1 MRAGFRSEFPVHPI
15 QEAGKRP
22 TASLDRNLAY
32 VGLVEVLHGYPLDGV
47 VLTTGCDKTTPACL
61 MAAASVNIPAI
72 VLSGGPKLDGW
83 WKGKLAGSGAVVWES
98 RKLFAEG
105 KIAFD
110 EMVKM
115 ISSGEPSIGHCNTMG
130 TALSMNALAE
140 AIGMSL
146 PGCAAIPAAHRDRS
160 WMAYE
165 TGRRIVAMIEE
176 DLRPSGILT
185 KGAFENAVVA
195 AAALGATSNC
205 PPHMIAIARQAGV
218 DHTLDDWDRLGP
230 EIPLLVD
237 CQPAGRFLGEAFY
250 RAGGMPGLLRE
261 LLAAGKL
268 NGDVMTVSGRT
279 MAENLAAVGEP
290 DREVIRAYSAPL
302 SPNAG
307 QIVMRSNFFDR
318 AVMKTSVIDAD
329 FRSPICL
336 DPARPNI
343 FEGRVVVFEGP
354 REITTSGIDDP
365 ALGIDVQTIL
375 VIRNCGPVGY
385 PGVAE
390 VVNMQPPAALIG
402 AGIRSLP
409 TLGDGRRAARRAAP
423 RSSTCLPRRRS
434 AAKSR
439 CSSRATGYAST

>member
-1 MRAGFRSEFPVHPI
+1 MEGQAR
-15 QEAGKRP
+15 
-22 TASLDRNLAY
+22 
-32 VGLVEVLHGYPLDGV
+32 GV
-47 VLTTGCDKTTPACL
+47 R
-61 MAAASVNIPAI
+61 
-72 VLSGGPKLDGW
+72 SGGL
-83 WKGKLAGSGAVVWES
+83 GKP
-98 RKLFAEG
+98 KLFAEG

-140 AIGMSL
+140 AVGMSL

-165 TGRRIVAMIEE
+165 TGRRIVAMIDE
-176 DLRPSGILT
+176 DLRPSDILT

-195 AAALGATSNC
+195 AAALGASSNC

-279 MAENLAAVGEP
+279 MAENLAQ
-290 DREVIRAYSAPL
+290 SA
-302 SPNAG
+302 SRTA
-307 QIVMRSNFFDR
+307 
-318 AVMKTSVIDAD
+318 
-329 FRSPICL
+329 
-336 DPARPNI
+336 
-343 FEGRVVVFEGP
+343 
-354 REITTSGIDDP
+354 
-365 ALGIDVQTIL
+365 
-375 VIRNCGPVGY
+375 
-385 PGVAE
+385 
-390 VVNMQPPAALIG
+390 
-402 AGIRSLP
+402 
-409 TLGDGRRAARRAAP
+409 
-423 RSSTCLPRRRS
+423 RSSGPIRRRS
-434 AAKSR
+434 RRMPARSSCAAIF
-439 CSSRATGYAST
+439 STAP